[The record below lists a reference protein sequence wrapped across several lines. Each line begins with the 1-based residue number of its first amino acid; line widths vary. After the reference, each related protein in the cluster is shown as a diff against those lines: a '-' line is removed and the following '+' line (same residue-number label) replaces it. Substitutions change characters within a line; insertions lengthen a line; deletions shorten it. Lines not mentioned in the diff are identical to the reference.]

1 MNEQSLFESLEKIK
15 QGIKPNAN
23 PVILAPQQSNNLVNR
38 KYINIVW
45 EGSQFV
51 YHSLA
56 LVNREICK
64 NIAASEVANLTII
77 PYEPDT
83 INPDN
88 IPDFKILKENDVRYK
103 EDVSKEIEEL
113 PYVWIRHQWP
123 PKAEPPQGAKW
134 ILMQPWEFSKLD
146 DRIVPIFEKADEV
159 WTPSNFSRNAFISSG
174 IESDKIQV
182 MPNGINPQLFK
193 PFGNK
198 YPLKTKKKFK
208 FLFVG
213 GTIYRKG
220 IDILIRAYTKTFTNN
235 DEVCLVIKDMLGST
249 LYKGLTIED
258 KIKLLQ
264 NDPTAPE
271 IEYLNNEMSENEI
284 ASLYRACDMFV
295 STYRG
300 EGFSL
305 PTLEAMASGLP
316 VIVTRGGSTDDFTT
330 EENAWYINSEP
341 ILVNTADI
349 KIESNDMCL
358 LEPNFDEVV
367 ETLQYVVRHSTI
379 NFSQGLIG
387 SYLARKYWT
396 WQKATLK
403 ILARLDFLY
412 DIEMAKNA
420 VKVFIDT
427 DDDYLILGEAEWNY
441 IKGKFNTAEQLFI
454 LATERGQLDD
464 VHIIHTFNRLA
475 QISMQRDNY
484 IDAYKYVEASI
495 VIDADNP
502 DTLWLKT
509 NIFAAEG
516 KYIEALE
523 TINPVVE
530 NWNDESKYNSTL
542 GITLEQYILL
552 QGDILFLMEDIEAA
566 SQIYEYALKVNNYS
580 AAACYGLGKCFKIA
594 GMPDMAKQM
603 LDFAILYDPSH
614 TSAIE
619 ELKDIAF

>member
-15 QGIKPNAN
+15 QGIKPNDN
-23 PVILAPQQSNNLVNR
+23 PVILVPQQSNNLVNG

-349 KIESNDMCL
+349 KIKSNDMCL

-619 ELKDIAF
+619 ELKDIVF